1 MQNILEFDVGKY
13 GIDILRNM
21 KWIEERTF
29 EGWGCSKCIW
39 VFHPFGLPIG
49 ESLDQMKRNFQ
60 IQLAEA
66 FASHDCV
73 ERGRAKAATLSS

>member
-1 MQNILEFDVGKY
+1 MHNIRKFDTSKHLSPS
-13 GIDILRNM
+13 LRGM
-21 KWIEERTF
+21 KWIEEQTF

-60 IQLAEA
+60 IQLADA

-73 ERGRAKAATLSS
+73 ERARAKAAKLPS